1 MSAPSD
7 TTAGG
12 GNQQG
17 ENNTADQEKLRDL
30 MDKFAGLA
38 ADAEQEVQDGDG
50 DGEEEGEQVQD
61 KDELVDSHA
70 ATASSSSKKKKKKK
84 SKTASAA
91 LAKLKDLTSSST
103 SNNLPP
109 DLVNQIQ
116 SQLTVDDQPPMNEAE
131 IRKALKA
138 VDLMKILQGQQALG
152 NASNTK
158 DLGEHRFW
166 RTQPVIQTVETSTST
181 SSSITAVPASQEE
194 EGPIDPPRLPSSVR
208 TEPLPLPNGYEWS
221 TLSPVSPAHL
231 GEIQALLEENYVEDP
246 DASFR
251 LGYTTEFMRWALGPP
266 GWEGEWCVGVRVK
279 AKEGKEGRLVAFI
292 SGIPMD
298 VKVRNSTFRAA
309 EINFLCAHKKLRNK
323 RLAPVLIK
331 EITRRVN
338 LKGIWQAVY
347 TAGVVIPTPISTCRY
362 YHRNLNPAK
371 LVDIGFTP
379 LSRSETISK
388 LVRRYALPAETALHG
403 FREMEERDV
412 AAVWRLLG
420 GFMKRYEMSQVFGTE
435 EEVRHWFFGARGVG
449 EVKGGR
455 REGQVVWSYVVED
468 PTTHAITDFIS
479 FYSLPSLIMKHPTHK
494 SLETAYAF
502 YYATDVIGFPKEEAG
517 NGSGRDTEAD
527 KEVLARRLNALMR
540 DCLIV
545 AKKAGFDVFNALSL
559 MDNNLFLQEQMFGPG
574 DGYLVR
580 LPPIHVG
587 DFAYT
592 NPLSSSPAR
601 TTFVTDRTCAPIE
614 GAGSGWKTKDTSKI
628 GVVML

>member
-1 MSAPSD
+1 MADSTE
-7 TTAGG
+7 TTAGKG
-12 GNQQG
+12 GHG
-17 ENNTADQEKLRDL
+17 TNNAPTDDQEKFKDL
-30 MDKFAGLA
+30 MDKFAGLQ
-38 ADAEQEVQDGDG
+38 ADADEEAQQ
-50 DGEEEGEQVQD
+50 EEGEDAQD
-61 KDELVDSHA
+61 NEVAGERAGTSG
-70 ATASSSSKKKKKKK
+70 SSSKKKKKKK

-91 LAKLKDLTSSST
+91 LAKLKDIANPSSA
-103 SNNLPP
+103 LPP
-109 DLVNQIQ
+109 QLVTQVQ
-116 SQLTVDDQPPMNEAE
+116 TQLATDGQPAMDESE

-152 NASNTK
+152 NTSNTK

-166 RTQPVIQTVETSTST
+166 KTQPVIQIASSTNNN
-181 SSSITAVPASQEE
+181 TAAIEEPE
-194 EGPIDPPRLPSSVR
+194 EGPIDPPRQTSDVR
-208 TEPLPLPNGYEWS
+208 PDPIPLPNGYEWC
-221 TLSPVSPAHL
+221 TLSPTSPTQL
-231 GEIQALLEENYVEDP
+231 SEIQHLLEENYVEDP

-251 LGYTTEFMRWALGPP
+251 LGYTAEFLRWALGPP
-266 GWEGEWCVGVRVK
+266 GWVGEWCVGVRVK
-279 AKEGKEGRLVAFI
+279 VKEAGKEGKLVAFI

-298 VKVRNSTFRAA
+298 VKVRNSAFKAA

-379 LSRSETISK
+379 LARTETISR
-388 LVRRYALPAETALHG
+388 LVRKYALPTTPQLPG
-403 FREMEERDV
+403 FREMQETDV
-412 AAVWRLLG
+412 RGVCGLLR
-420 GFMKRYEMSQVFGTE
+420 GFMKRYEMSQVFGGE
-435 EEVRHWFFGARGVG
+435 EEVGHWYLSARGLG
-449 EVKGGR
+449 EVVRGR

-468 PTTHAITDFIS
+468 PQTHQITDFIS

-502 YYATDVIGFPKEEAG
+502 YYATDVIGFPGEGEG
-517 NGSGRDTEAD
+517 NGSGRDTQEE
-527 KEVLARRLNALMR
+527 KERLGARLNALMR

-545 AKKAGFDVFNALSL
+545 AKAAGFDVFNALSL
-559 MDNNLFLQEQMFGPG
+559 MDNNLFLHEQMFGPG

-580 LPPIHVG
+580 PRHIHAEESI
-587 DFAYT
+587 AYYLY
-592 NPLSSSPAR
+592 NWK
-601 TTFVTDRTCAPIE
+601 CAPIE